1 MCNHG
6 YNSSENLMS
15 FLASIAV
22 LTGVYLLVGRLERLP
37 ALRFR
42 ELSSPRRYLAT
53 DIAWYGVAIAAT
65 AVSGFVFRPI
75 LANLAIGPIR
85 RVVTDLP
92 FLAKL
97 LIGIV
102 LFDLVSFL
110 VHRCLH
116 RYDRLW
122 NIHKVHHSTV
132 ELDGFATTRTHM
144 IENML
149 RFVPSQA
156 LLFLI
161 GMPVNV
167 VAATVAIAA
176 IYGVSNH
183 SNLDINLRWVEPV
196 LVTPRLHRRHHVPA
210 TTQTN
215 YGGILTIWD
224 RLARTLVRTDTTSD
238 ERYGVP
244 GEIDTYPQRFGAAF
258 REPLRDQHARPGRG
272 PARGADGRGV
282 GPPRLGRVRRRSR
295 PGVRDR
301 GSAAR
306 RLRAARR
313 RPNRRVP
320 DHVQPR

>member
-1 MCNHG
+1 
-6 YNSSENLMS
+6 MS

-42 ELSSPRRYLAT
+42 ELSSPRRYFAT
-53 DIAWYGVAIAAT
+53 DVAWYGVAIAAT
-65 AVSGFVFRPI
+65 AVSVFVFRPV
-75 LANLAIGPIR
+75 LADLAIAPIR
-85 RVVTDLP
+85 DAVTGLP
-92 FLAKL
+92 FLVKL
-97 LIGIV
+97 LIGVV

-116 RYDRLW
+116 RYDGLW
-122 NIHKVHHSTV
+122 RIHKVHHSTL

-161 GMPVNV
+161 GMPVSV

-176 IYGVSNH
+176 VYGVSNH
-183 SNLDINLRWVEPV
+183 SNLGINLRWIEPV
-196 LVTPRLHRRHHVPA
+196 LVTPRLHRRHHVPS

-224 RLARTLVRTDTTSD
+224 RLAGTLVRSDTAAH

-244 GEIDTYPQRFGAAF
+244 GEIDTYPQRFANAF
-258 REPLRDQHARPGRG
+258 RQPFRPGDKHT
-272 PARGADGRGV
+272 PGAPDSQ
-282 GPPRLGRVRRRSR
+282 PDSLT
-295 PGVRDR
+295 
-301 GSAAR
+301 AA
-306 RLRAARR
+306 
-313 RPNRRVP
+313 
-320 DHVQPR
+320 